1 MINKFNIDYVR
12 LETVVREK
20 AQLYLEEITENSLQ
34 DFANAVKF
42 EAKSVLENYYFSID
56 KFYTNGEYRIRN
68 KEILNSFM
76 DFHNG
81 YRAQM
86 KRWVASNDIAIT
98 KMAVDSVIPP
108 KRSVVNKSIP
118 SIVTGVGSV
127 TVAGAFIAAKS
138 ISAETLVTLGLSHNC
153 LATGLAIFSNVWVL
167 LAAELL
173 VLGAAYYIKKKQQRV
188 EAEYKMELCEYEIA
202 LEKSKAEFIN
212 GILSDLKKWLENAD
226 NISRNLLIKFNIE

>member
-76 DFHNG
+76 DF
-81 YRAQM
+81 
-86 KRWVASNDIAIT
+86 I
-98 KMAVDSVIPP
+98 
-108 KRSVVNKSIP
+108 
-118 SIVTGVGSV
+118 
-127 TVAGAFIAAKS
+127 
-138 ISAETLVTLGLSHNC
+138 
-153 LATGLAIFSNVWVL
+153 
-167 LAAELL
+167 
-173 VLGAAYYIKKKQQRV
+173 
-188 EAEYKMELCEYEIA
+188 
-202 LEKSKAEFIN
+202 
-212 GILSDLKKWLENAD
+212 
-226 NISRNLLIKFNIE
+226 